1 MKTHVSISVFAA
13 DILNIG
19 NEIKTVKEHDA
30 DSIHIDVMDGHFVPM
45 FGFNSVWAKELG
57 NYVCLNR
64 DIHFM
69 LYPTEEIIERFMD
82 TGVETITLHLNSAP
96 DEQLFHCLSYINKN
110 GIKRGIAI
118 SPDTKVERVIPFLD
132 KVEEVLIMSTMP
144 GKENSLFVEN
154 TYERIRKIKALIG
167 ERHIKIAIDGG
178 LNAERSKRC
187 IANGAG
193 KIIIGRTYFEQPHKK
208 DLIRGIHELV

>member
-1 MKTHVSISVFAA
+1 METHISISVFAA

-19 NEIKTVKEHDA
+19 NELKTIKEHA
-30 DSIHIDVMDGHFVPM
+30 DSIHIDVMDGHFVPL

-96 DEQLFHCLSYINKN
+96 DEQLLHCLSYINES
-110 GIKRGIAI
+110 GIKNGIAI
-118 SPDTKVERVIPFLD
+118 SPNTEVERIIPFLGR
-132 KVEEVLIMSTMP
+132 VEEVLIMSTMP
-144 GKENSLFVEN
+144 GEENSLFEDN
-154 TYERIRKIKALIG
+154 TYERIEQIKKLIG
-167 ERHIKIAIDGG
+167 ERDIKIAVDGG
-178 LNAERSKRC
+178 LDAERAKRC
-187 IANGAG
+187 IASGAD
-193 KIIIGRTYFEQPHKK
+193 KIIIGRTYFEQPYKK
-208 DLIRGIHELV
+208 DLIQEIHQ